1 MPRKKKKTKGSKKK
15 SRSKKLEKLR
25 KLRTAASSP
34 RSDAESSPR
43 SDAEGKQPSEMKPS
57 PFKRPAS
64 AIPAH
69 PAKKGEKPSDEIR
82 EMMRFGKAET
92 RRALFWKYGCAK
104 CVWKPTCTASCWK
117 QRKMAIPLPSE
128 MGEDVD

>member
-1 MPRKKKKTKGSKKK
+1 
-15 SRSKKLEKLR
+15 
-25 KLRTAASSP
+25 
-34 RSDAESSPR
+34 
-43 SDAEGKQPSEMKPS
+43 MKPS

-82 EMMRFGKAET
+82 EMMCFGKAET

-104 CVWKPTCTASCWK
+104 CVWKHALPAAGSSAK
-117 QRKMAIPLPSE
+117 LQFHLPSE